1 MVGPDDSHS
10 SSIIVATKGKAT
22 KRKAL
27 SAREK
32 LEHAL
37 NEAVRREDY
46 EQAAKFRDSLRNLKT
61 SPER

>member
-22 KRKAL
+22 KAKAL

-32 LEHAL
+32 LNWGRGIFFDPGRRAL
-37 NEAVRREDY
+37 VKNV
-46 EQAAKFRDSLRNLKT
+46 
-61 SPER
+61 